1 MASPVPEPTV
11 IDSRAALDSWL
22 QANKH
27 VALLVFWEDWS
38 DPCKAALERV
48 QEMLQEKDM
57 ANTVRLGK
65 ILAESN
71 PEVCQKYDVKGVP
84 TMIVFHLQTEV
95 FRLVGGR
102 VRDLAPVLS
111 QYGLMPPSSAED
123 GPSGGDKTK
132 DLNARL
138 KLLVNQAKVM
148 LFMKGTPNEPQCGFS
163 RTIIQILND
172 TSLPFSTFNILADN
186 EVREGLKAYSN
197 WKTYPQLYVNG
208 ELIGGLDIIK
218 ELQASGDLLT
228 TLTEA

>member
-1 MASPVPEPTV
+1 MDA
-11 IDSRAALDSWL
+11 WL

-27 VALLVFWEDWS
+27 VALLIFWEDWS

-57 ANTVRLGK
+57 SNNVRLGK

-71 PEVCQKYDVKGVP
+71 PEVCQKYDIKGVP

-102 VRDLAPVLS
+102 VRDLAPVLN
-111 QYGLMPPSSAED
+111 QYGLMPPSAE
-123 GPSGGDKTK
+123 GGAASGDKPK

-138 KLLVNQAKVM
+138 KELINQAKVM
-148 LFMKGTPNEPQCGFS
+148 LFMKGTPTDPQCGFS

-172 TSLPFSTFNILADN
+172 TSLPYSTFNILADN
-186 EVREGLKAYSN
+186 EVREGLKTYSN

-228 TLTEA
+228 TLNEA

>member
-1 MASPVPEPTV
+1 MASPAPEPTN
-11 IDSRAALDSWL
+11 ISSRAGLDSWL

-27 VALLVFWEDWS
+27 VALVIFWEEWS

-57 ANTVRLGK
+57 SNKVRLAT
-65 ILAESN
+65 ILAESH
-71 PEVCQKYDVKGVP
+71 PDICQTYDIKGVP

-102 VRDLAPVLS
+102 VRDLEPVLN
-111 QYGLMPPSSAED
+111 QYSLMPSSAHGGAE
-123 GPSGGDKTK
+123 SGDKSK

-138 KLLVNQAKVM
+138 KQLINQAKVM
-148 LFMKGTPNEPQCGFS
+148 LFMKGTPAEPQCGFS
-163 RTIIQILND
+163 RTITQILNE
-172 TSLPFSTFNILADN
+172 SNLPYSTFNILADN
-186 EVREGLKAYSN
+186 EVREGLKTYSN

-208 ELIGGLDIIK
+208 ELIGGLDIVK

-228 TLTEA
+228 TLSEA